1 MLELH
6 LFKDRNFSVANICIF
21 VLGAT
26 LFGSMFLLPL
36 YCRSPAAKRPG
47 WRGCSWR
54 PGIGAACVVRW
65 AGGITDRFGPRR
77 IVPFGVLLMAAAT
90 IPFAFVT
97 TSTSEVLL
105 AATLFVRGLGL
116 GLTMMPVTAA
126 AYFDLSHTEI
136 PKASTTMNI
145 VRQVG
150 GSVATALFTVI
161 LERQIVANLGPV
173 AGKAGGSAA
182 VISSTVTLPP
192 QVADPVAA
200 AFAHTF
206 WSAIATILLAFIPTL
221 FLTDR
226 APAPVDAGE
235 GMESL
240 EIALI
245 ENLQRSD
252 LNPIEEAEGYH
263 RLQEEFQMTQE
274 QIAQKV
280 GKDRATVAN
289 ALRLL
294 KLAPDVQAYLASG
307 KLTSSH
313 ARVLAALPTLQEQ
326 KKWADKI
333 LHHGISVREVEQ
345 WLQNQKGPTR
355 RSKTGSKGKDPNIA
369 KLEESLR
376 DWLGTKV
383 TVKTRGKQ
391 KGTVTLEYYS
401 LDELDRIL
409 NLFRKAGYR

>member
-1 MLELH
+1 MTKKALGKGLEALIPKKPMEERKGGVQQIP
-6 LFKDRNFSVANICIF
+6 LSKIRPNPLQPRKVFRPEDLQDLVNSV
-21 VLGAT
+21 
-26 LFGSMFLLPL
+26 
-36 YCRSPAAKRPG
+36 REK
-47 WRGCSWR
+47 
-54 PGIGAACVVRW
+54 GILQPIVVRKRAEGW
-65 AGGITDRFGPRR
+65 EIIAGERR
-77 IVPFGVLLMAAAT
+77 WRAAQK
-90 IPFAFVT
+90 
-97 TSTSEVLL
+97 
-105 AATLFVRGLGL
+105 LGL
-116 GLTMMPVTAA
+116 L
-126 AYFDLSHTEI
+126 
-136 PKASTTMNI
+136 
-145 VRQVG
+145 
-150 GSVATALFTVI
+150 
-161 LERQIVANLGPV
+161 
-173 AGKAGGSAA
+173 
-182 VISSTVTLPP
+182 TLPAMEV
-192 QVADPVAA
+192 QASDV
-200 AFAHTF
+200 
-206 WSAIATILLAFIPTL
+206 
-221 FLTDR
+221 
-226 APAPVDAGE
+226 
-235 GMESL
+235 ESL

-245 ENLQRSD
+245 ENLQRSN